1 MSNLVSM
8 AITSSIN
15 IDENAQQE
23 KDKNKIVILTEN
35 LIREAV

>member
-8 AITSSIN
+8 AITSSIT